1 MRAQSVGL
9 IFAAF
14 VASAKG
20 FTSPACSNL
29 VSKEATSKLSMSDFA
44 DDFMQ
49 ETPDQTQQRIQDLV
63 DEHPVLLFMKGTKI
77 FPSCG
82 FSSTAVQILN
92 TFNIDFHS
100 VDVLADEA
108 IRSGVKEF
116 SDWPT
121 IPQLYVA
128 GEFIGGSDIMI
139 EMYQSGELGEM
150 IEKSKADMM

>member
-1 MRAQSVGL
+1 MTSYLNTDPEMRAQSVGI

-82 FSSTAVQILN
+82 FS
-92 TFNIDFHS
+92 
-100 VDVLADEA
+100 
-108 IRSGVKEF
+108 R
-116 SDWPT
+116 
-121 IPQLYVA
+121 
-128 GEFIGGSDIMI
+128 
-139 EMYQSGELGEM
+139 
-150 IEKSKADMM
+150 

>member
-1 MRAQSVGL
+1 MHTQSVGL

-14 VASAKG
+14 VASVKG

-29 VSKEATSKLSMSDFA
+29 VSKEAVSKLSMSDFA

-49 ETPDQTQQRIQDLV
+49 DTPDQTQQRIQDLV

-100 VDVLADEA
+100 GMYFICVALLFLTPRTLAN
-108 IRSGVKEF
+108 
-116 SDWPT
+116 T
-121 IPQLYVA
+121 I
-128 GEFIGGSDIMI
+128 
-139 EMYQSGELGEM
+139 
-150 IEKSKADMM
+150 